1 MRCLFATFV
10 FVLVAGSTPSQ
21 TLSPDQVIQR
31 IIDRGVSEGQDQKI
45 IGGMGDAAAVI
56 VTKVLAGRSLGT
68 TNIDNILVVLNSS
81 FADPRLVDSASDRE
95 PRTAL
100 FVLRCL
106 DSSTTDTQLKQ
117 RIAETRNRIMDR
129 FTKYVRSGTVQ

>member
-1 MRCLFATFV
+1 MRCPFAIFAL
-10 FVLVAGSTPSQ
+10 VLVTPLTPGQ
-21 TLSPDQVIQR
+21 TLSPEQVIRR
-31 IIDRGVSEGQDQKI
+31 IIDTGASEGHDQKI

-56 VTKVLAGRSLGT
+56 VTKILAGRSVGAT
-68 TNIDNILVVLNSS
+68 DIDNVLGVLSSS
-81 FADPRLVDSASDRE
+81 FADPGMVAASDRE

-117 RIAETRNRIMDR
+117 RIAETKNRILDR
-129 FTKYVRSGTVQ
+129 FTKYVRSGAAQ